1 MQITVSTVDYQDP
14 QQAQAMLSLLN
25 DYAQDPMGGA
35 SPLNEYV
42 LHNLA
47 TTLSQLPHAFSV
59 ICYIEGHPAGLANCF
74 EGFST
79 FKCKPL
85 INIHD
90 LTVSRQYRGKG
101 VSQQL
106 LQKIEAIA
114 RQKGCCKV
122 TLEVLEGNNVA
133 KNAYAKFGFTGYEL
147 DPKMGAAMFWEKPL

>member
-133 KNAYAKFGFTGYEL
+133 KNAYAKFGFAGYEL